1 MVDSIRYLIAVFL
14 LCLGFYLLVD
24 LVISGFDLVVLIGSI
39 GSFAL
44 AHYAKP
50 KNESGEESS
59 SFFDYLDIV
68 IDFPFRLISLCLRA
82 LSKPLKGDVDG
93 IDL

>member
-1 MVDSIRYLIAVFL
+1 MTDSIRYLIAVFL
-14 LCLGFYLLVD
+14 LCLGIYLLVD
-24 LVISGFDLVVLIGSI
+24 LFISGFDFVVLIGAI
-39 GSFAL
+39 GSFVL

-50 KNESGEESS
+50 KNESREDAS
-59 SFFDYLDIV
+59 SFIDYLDIV
-68 IDFPFRLISLCLRA
+68 IDFPFRLISLFLRA

>member
-1 MVDSIRYLIAVFL
+1 MIDSIRYLIAVFL
-14 LCLGFYLLVD
+14 LCLGLYLLID
-24 LVISGFDLVVLIGSI
+24 LFISGFDVVVLMCSV
-39 GSFAL
+39 GSFVL
-44 AHYAKP
+44 AHYVKP
-50 KNESGEESS
+50 ENDSSEGS

-68 IDFPFRLISLCLRA
+68 IDFPFRLISLFLRT